1 MKTQTQNQ
9 TYFGYSD
16 AKSKSIVWA
25 AYAEHF
31 AGEEIMEEG
40 FNINSGYVYIALENG
55 VTIASCFGQSVD
67 FIVYDFEEGE
77 ENIFGSYDELQK
89 FLEGAI

>member
-1 MKTQTQNQ
+1 MNTHTQNQ

-25 AYAEHF
+25 AYAENF
-31 AGEEIMEEG
+31 AGEEIMQEG
-40 FNINSGYVYIALENG
+40 FNLNSGYVYIALENG

-67 FIVYDFEEGE
+67 FIVYDFEQGE
-77 ENIFGSYDELQK
+77 EIIFETYQELNEY
-89 FLEGAI
+89 LENL

>member
-1 MKTQTQNQ
+1 MTTQNK

-31 AGEEIMEEG
+31 AGEEIQEEG

-55 VTIASCFGQSVD
+55 VTIASAFGQSVE
-67 FIVYDFEEGE
+67 FIVYDDETEQEMFFDCIEGL
-77 ENIFGSYDELQK
+77 NQHLGTRY
-89 FLEGAI
+89 

>member
-1 MKTQTQNQ
+1 MNTHTQNQ

-40 FNINSGYVYIALENG
+40 FNINTGYVYISLENG

-77 ENIFGSYDELQK
+77 ENIFGSYDELQE
-89 FLEGAI
+89 FLEGA

>member
-1 MKTQTQNQ
+1 MNTHTQNQ

-25 AYAEHF
+25 AYAENF
-31 AGEEIMEEG
+31 AGEEIMQEG

-67 FIVYDFEEGE
+67 FIVYDFEQGE
-77 ENIFGSYDELQK
+77 EIIFETYQELNEY
-89 FLEGAI
+89 LENL

>member
-1 MKTQTQNQ
+1 MNTHTQNQ
-9 TYFGYSD
+9 TSFGYSD

-77 ENIFGSYDELQK
+77 ENIFGSYDELQE
-89 FLEGAI
+89 FLEGAN

>member
-1 MKTQTQNQ
+1 MNTHTQNQ

-25 AYAEHF
+25 AYAENF
-31 AGEEIMEEG
+31 AGEEIMQEG
-40 FNINSGYVYIALENG
+40 FNLNSGYVYIALENG

-67 FIVYDFEEGE
+67 FIVYDFEQGE
-77 ENIFGSYDELQK
+77 EIIFETYQELNEYLENI
-89 FLEGAI
+89 

>member
-16 AKSKSIVWA
+16 AKSKSIVWS

-77 ENIFGSYDELQK
+77 ENIFGSYDELQE
-89 FLEGAI
+89 FLEGAN

>member
-1 MKTQTQNQ
+1 MNTHTQNQ
-9 TYFGYSD
+9 TSFGYSD

-77 ENIFGSYDELQK
+77 ENIFDSYDELQE
-89 FLEGAI
+89 FLEGA

>member
-1 MKTQTQNQ
+1 MNTHTQNQ
-9 TYFGYSD
+9 TSYGYSD

-31 AGEEIMEEG
+31 AGEEILEEG

-77 ENIFGSYDELQK
+77 ENIFGSYDELQE
-89 FLEGAI
+89 FLEGA

>member
-1 MKTQTQNQ
+1 MNTHTQNQ

-77 ENIFGSYDELQK
+77 ENIFGSYDELQE
-89 FLEGAI
+89 FLEGA

>member
-1 MKTQTQNQ
+1 MNTHTQNQ

-31 AGEEIMEEG
+31 AGEEIMQEG

-77 ENIFGSYDELQK
+77 ENIFGSYDELQE
-89 FLEGAI
+89 FLEGAN